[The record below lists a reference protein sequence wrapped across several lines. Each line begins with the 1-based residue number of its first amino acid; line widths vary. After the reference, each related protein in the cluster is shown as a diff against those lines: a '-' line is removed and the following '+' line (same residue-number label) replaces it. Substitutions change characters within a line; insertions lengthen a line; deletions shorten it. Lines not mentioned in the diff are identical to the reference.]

1 MADIG
6 SVQIL
11 TPTPG
16 ATVTV
21 TISTVHRH
29 ILAKWTAG
37 EAETVNI
44 SGAPVDGQLL
54 TFIITNDATL
64 GRIVTLGTGLLGLGI
79 ITNIVSKKSTVQL
92 VALDGTF
99 HELSRSVGL

>member
-1 MADIG
+1 MANVGGRSLI
-6 SVQIL
+6 

-21 TISTVHRH
+21 TIAIDIPHM
-29 ILAKWTAG
+29 LATWTAG

-44 SGAPVDGQLL
+44 SGTPNDGQLL

-64 GRIVTLGTGLLGLGI
+64 GRVITLGTGLLGLGI
-79 ITNIVSKKSTVQL
+79 VTGVISKKSTVTFI
-92 VALDGTF
+92 ASGGTF
-99 HELSRSVGL
+99 IEIGRSVGM